1 MAATREAIPS
11 HIGRSGGAVARRKDS
26 GIEVVSKLPWQASI
40 ALGIAGYIA
49 MRYGLGWCMSTF
61 GGPIGQALGT
71 ALAKGAYAPIAWLLL
86 GACWLA
92 ALISFFDNRRR
103 QRLLASQTGLHSLG
117 AMDWR
122 EFEML
127 VGEAFRRQGYK
138 VRETGL
144 GGADGGVDLLLHK
157 DGMTTLVQ
165 CKQWRTKL
173 VDVRVVREM
182 YGLMFHHRADA
193 VKIVAI
199 GHYTDDA
206 QRFVH
211 EKPIELING
220 NALLTMVR
228 ECQASMHKNLQVR
241 SRRPLTDAR
250 LVMPPPSHG
259 NAPSLQRKTSSKQ

>member
-1 MAATREAIPS
+1 M
-11 HIGRSGGAVARRKDS
+11 GRRKDS
-26 GIEVVSKLPWQASI
+26 SIEMVSKLSWQAGIVLGVASYV
-40 ALGIAGYIA
+40 AL
-49 MRYGLGWCMSTF
+49 RYGLAWCMTTF

-71 ALAKGAYAPIAWLLL
+71 SLAAGAYAPVAWLLL
-86 GACWLA
+86 IACWLA
-92 ALISFFDNRRR
+92 ALISFLDSRRR
-103 QRLLASQTGLHSLG
+103 QRLLASQTGLRSLS

-144 GGADGGVDLLLHK
+144 GGADGGVDLILHK
-157 DGMTTLVQ
+157 DGATTLVQ

-182 YGLMFHHRADA
+182 YGLLMHHRASA

-211 EKPIELING
+211 GKPIELISG
-220 NALLTMVR
+220 HALVAMVR
-228 ECQASMHKNLQVR
+228 ECQSATRRHKQ
-241 SRRPLTDAR
+241 A
-250 LVMPPPSHG
+250 
-259 NAPSLQRKTSSKQ
+259 